1 MSIEVAIIGIL
12 LVNLLAFGIN
22 ELRRLKK
29 KKRRA
34 STYGRMNNKIDNLE
48 FNLKEQL
55 TKNKMLEN
63 RIDFIQ
69 VDLDRYVKWFEDS
82 NISVPILNTN
92 SLSLDD
98 TYTKPTESVKSNLV
112 DKLKDTKD
120 TTARP
125 SDVGIR
131 NYMYKYDLSRKQ
143 AYSKLYYELNRDL
156 KKRQKK

>member
-12 LVNLLAFGIN
+12 VVNLLAFGIN

-29 KKRRA
+29 RKRRA
-34 STYGRMNNKIDNLE
+34 STYGRINNKIDNLE

-92 SLSLDD
+92 SLNLDN
-98 TYTKPTESVKSNLV
+98 TSTKPTESVKSNLV
-112 DKLKDTKD
+112 DKLKDKKATIKPND
-120 TTARP
+120 IE
-125 SDVGIR
+125 IR
-131 NYMYKYDLSRKQ
+131 KYMYKYDLSRKQ
-143 AYSKLYYELNRDL
+143 AYRKLYYQLN
-156 KKRQKK
+156 KKK

>member
-12 LVNLLAFGIN
+12 VINLLAFGIN

-29 KKRRA
+29 RKRRA
-34 STYGRMNNKIDNLE
+34 SNYGKINNKIDNLE

-92 SLSLDD
+92 SLNLDN
-98 TYTKPTESVKSNLV
+98 TSTKPTESVKSNLV
-112 DKLKDTKD
+112 DKLKDKKETIKPND
-120 TTARP
+120 IE
-125 SDVGIR
+125 IR
-131 NYMYKYDLSRKQ
+131 EYMYKYDLSRQQ
-143 AYSKLYYELNRDL
+143 AYRKLYYQLN
-156 KKRQKK
+156 KKK

>member
-12 LVNLLAFGIN
+12 VVNLLAFGIN

-29 KKRRA
+29 RKRRA

-82 NISVPILNTN
+82 NISVPILNPN
-92 SLSLDD
+92 SLNLDNISP
-98 TYTKPTESVKSNLV
+98 KPTESVKSNLV
-112 DKLKDTKD
+112 DKLKDKKPTIKPND
-120 TTARP
+120 IE
-125 SDVGIR
+125 IR
-131 NYMYKYDLSRKQ
+131 KYMYKYDLSRQQ
-143 AYSKLYYELNRDL
+143 AYRKLYYQLN
-156 KKRQKK
+156 KKK